1 MTYDRSPAADLARR
15 LARDAESVCR
25 HYLPNGRREGRY
37 WLVGDTANNPGRS
50 LFVRLSGSDN
60 GKGAAG
66 KWTDAA
72 TGEYGDLLDL
82 IRARCGLS
90 AFRDVADEARA
101 FLSLPRP
108 AHPPGDH
115 GPPSRRGKPRA
126 DEDRVA
132 AARRLFAM
140 SRPVQGTA
148 AEAYLAGRRITLL
161 CGAGALRFHP
171 ACYYRDGD
179 GATHALPALIA
190 AVTDGSGRIMG
201 VHRTWL
207 APGGAGKARVAT
219 PRRAMGVLLGHG
231 VRFGFEDAGSADVI
245 AAGEGIETMLSL
257 RMALP
262 EAPVIAGLSTSHLG
276 ALLLPDGL
284 QRLYIA
290 ADSDGAGR
298 AGTERL
304 SRRALEAG
312 IETLTLRPVL
322 GDFNDD
328 LRRSGPEALRLHLL
342 PQLAPGDAARF
353 LGWS

>member
-1 MTYDRSPAADLARR
+1 MALHDSAGDLARL
-15 LARDAESVCR
+15 LARNAEDVCR
-25 HYLPNGRREGRY
+25 HYLSNGRREGRY

-50 LFVRLSGSDN
+50 LFVRLFGPDS

-72 TGEYGDLLDL
+72 TGEHGDLLDL

-90 AFRDVADEARA
+90 EFRDVADEARR
-101 FLSLPRP
+101 FLNLPRP
-108 AHPPGDH
+108 AHPPDDH
-115 GPPSRRGKPRA
+115 GPASHRTKPRP
-126 DEDRVA
+126 DEDRIA

-140 SRPVQGTA
+140 ARPICGTA
-148 AEAYLAGRRITLL
+148 AEAYLARRGIAVLSGT
-161 CGAGALRFHP
+161 GALRFHP
-171 ACYYRDGD
+171 ACYYREAD
-179 GATHALPALIA
+179 GATQTLPALIA
-190 AVTDGSGRIMG
+190 AVTDGAGRIRG

-207 APGGAGKARVAT
+207 APDGAGKARVAT
-219 PRRAMGVLLGHG
+219 PRRAMGILLDHG
-231 VRFGFEDAGSADVI
+231 VRFGIKDASDAAVI

-262 EAPVIAGLSTSHLG
+262 ALSVIAGLSTSHLG
-276 ALLLPDGL
+276 ALLFPGALR
-284 QRLYIA
+284 RLYIA
-290 ADSDGAGR
+290 ADSDRAGR
-298 AGTERL
+298 DGTERL

-328 LRRSGPEALRLHLL
+328 LRRGGPEALRLHLL

-353 LGWS
+353 LT